1 MVNFDEYLK
10 TPELHNPEFLNYV
23 QNLSLSNTIFYGPPG
38 VGKYSL
44 ILKSIKKYSETNL
57 KYCRKITVTFDT
69 KIYQFQMSDI
79 HYEIDMAIFTY
90 NSKLLWHE
98 IYQQLVEIITS
109 KGKKGIILCKNFHEI
124 NNELLEN
131 FYNYM
136 QHPLLVFF
144 IMSEHVSF
152 IPDNIIQ
159 SCYMVQIPRPSREE
173 YEKVCSLFPLE
184 EEKSEKGG
192 STGEVDMST
201 CEVDVSTIINIKC
214 PTMMAHHIPS
224 CNQIIKYME
233 DVENFDYFTFRTKI
247 YTLLVY
253 NIDVYSSVWYILNY
267 FIEKKMFSKE
277 IITDITE
284 KLLKFLHLYNN
295 NHHNIYHI
303 EYFLSYLQNVLL
315 EV

>member
-10 TPELHNPEFLNYV
+10 TPELHSEELMEYV
-23 QNLSLSNTIFYGPPG
+23 NKLKLSNTIFYGPSG

-44 ILKSIKKYSETNL
+44 ILKSIKKYSESNL
-57 KYCRKITVTFDT
+57 KYCRKITVNFDT

-98 IYQQLVEIITS
+98 IYQQLLDIITA
-109 KGKKGIILCKNFHEI
+109 KGKVGIILCKNFHEI

-136 QHPLLVFF
+136 QHPLLFF
-144 IMSEHVSF
+144 YIMTEHVAF

-159 SCYMVQIPRPSREE
+159 NCYMIQIPRPSKES
-173 YEKVCSLFPLE
+173 YEKIFPLIYKNE
-184 EEKSEKGG
+184 EENQENDIDEK
-192 STGEVDMST
+192 
-201 CEVDVSTIINIKC
+201 DVTKIINIKC
-214 PTMMAHHIPS
+214 PQMTAHHIPI
-224 CNQIIKYME
+224 CNQLIKYME
-233 DVENFDYFTFRTKI
+233 DIDNFDYFTFRTNI

-267 FIEKKMFSKE
+267 FIEKNNFSLEK
-277 IITDITE
+277 ITDITE
-284 KLLKFLHLYNN
+284 HLLRFLHLYNN

-303 EYFLSYLQNVLL
+303 EYFLGYLQNIITQL
-315 EV
+315 